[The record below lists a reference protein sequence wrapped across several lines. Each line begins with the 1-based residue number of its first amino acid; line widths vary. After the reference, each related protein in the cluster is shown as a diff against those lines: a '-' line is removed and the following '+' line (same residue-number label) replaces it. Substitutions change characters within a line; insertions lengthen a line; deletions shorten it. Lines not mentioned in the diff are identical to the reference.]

1 MDLEDEDFEEEAEEA
16 DEEESAAAAAA
27 GQQAAGDRDDG
38 DIAAVVARTLQAES
52 LTATAA
58 DALTPKRRS
67 RVAGR
72 SSSRRSGAHGLTI
85 IEEEEDADVA
95 VAESGAVRRRRIRQR

>member
-1 MDLEDEDFEEEAEEA
+1 MDLEDEEFEEEAEEE
-16 DEEESAAAAAA
+16 DSPSSATAA
-27 GQQAAGDRDDG
+27 GQQAAGESDG
-38 DIAAVVARTLQAES
+38 DVAAAVVRALQAES

-67 RVAGR
+67 KVAGR
-72 SSSRRSGAHGLTI
+72 SSSRRSGAQGLTI
-85 IEEEEDADVA
+85 IEDEVEEGAGVA